1 MESVRS
7 DSDGGWKELLEK
19 FWRLFLELCFP
30 DIAADIDW
38 TRPFEFLDK
47 ELQEVTRDADSGRL
61 FVDKLVKVFRKSGE
75 EQRVL
80 IHVEV
85 QGDPDANLPA
95 RMFQYHYR
103 LGDRYQHPVV
113 SLVVLADDNPHWKPG
128 PYVRELWGCRLHF
141 EYLSCKLLELSD
153 ERLQEERNPVALVI
167 AAQRAAQR
175 TVRDM
180 NRRKGLKLEL
190 VRQLHARG
198 YERKDALE
206 LLRLIDWQIALPP
219 PLEIAFQKEAK
230 ELEKDTA
237 MPYVTSFERLGRE
250 EGRHEGMQSGRLT
263 ATREAI
269 EEALRLRFG
278 SVPEEVS
285 GVIASIEDVAALREW
300 LRLAITSPSTEAF
313 MVAAAALRRG

>member
-1 MESVRS
+1 M
-7 DSDGGWKELLEK
+7 
-19 FWRLFLELCFP
+19 CFP
-30 DIAADIDW
+30 NIAADIAW

-75 EQRVL
+75 EQLVL

-85 QGDPDANLPA
+85 QGDPDFNLPA

-103 LGDRYQHPVV
+103 LSDRYQHPVV

-128 PYVRELWGCRLHF
+128 PYTRELWGCRLHF

-180 NRRKGLKLEL
+180 NQRKRLKLEL

-206 LLRLIDWQIALPP
+206 LLRLIDWQIALPG
-219 PLEIAFQKEAK
+219 PLEIAFQQEAK

-250 EGRHEGMQSGRLT
+250 EGRKEGREEGILT
-263 ATREAI
+263 GIHTGQLAATREAI
-269 EEALRLRFG
+269 KEALRLRFG
-278 SVPEEVS
+278 DVPDEVADS
-285 GVIASIEDVAALREW
+285 IAAAADASLLREW
-300 LRLAITSPSTEAF
+300 HRMAITSPSIEAF
-313 MVAAAALRRG
+313 AAATADTRRG